1 MEDLSV
7 YHHGNLL
14 HTQER
19 LSSYRPGGYHPVC
32 LGDTFKNGRYKIQH
46 KLGWGGFSTVWLAND
61 RECVAQPN
69 HLFSQGSRELR
80 NLRHLEK
87 HSGRSLSSKYIVQ
100 LFDAFTHQGPNGLHQ
115 CLVFELLGPSVDKVL
130 TDYYDSGDTLETED
144 ILRMTEQLLEA
155 IQFIHDAGMGHGDIS
170 GGNIAFSCSNLS
182 NVAEEDLF
190 EVLGLPET
198 EELVRLDGKPL
209 DKGLPKH
216 MVKAAEWDEWVDEDE
231 EDLRV
236 LDLEEG
242 FLQGH
247 EPKTLSQ
254 PGQLQAP
261 ETIFGKYFD
270 HRVDLWRAGCMI
282 YLFVFRRSPFW
293 YLDDDGA
300 LVEQMVGFVEKLPEV
315 WQPAWDR
322 MQLNSKHQI
331 QPMEGE

>member
-1 MEDLSV
+1 
-7 YHHGNLL
+7 
-14 HTQER
+14 
-19 LSSYRPGGYHPVC
+19 
-32 LGDTFKNGRYKIQH
+32 
-46 KLGWGGFSTVWLAND
+46 
-61 RECVAQPN
+61 
-69 HLFSQGSRELR
+69 
-80 NLRHLEK
+80 
-87 HSGRSLSSKYIVQ
+87 
-100 LFDAFTHQGPNGLHQ
+100 
-115 CLVFELLGPSVDKVL
+115 
-130 TDYYDSGDTLETED
+130 
-144 ILRMTEQLLEA
+144 MTEQLLEA

-198 EELVRLDGKPL
+198 EQLVRLDGKPL

-236 LDLEEG
+236 LDLGEG
-242 FLQGH
+242 FFQGH

-261 ETIFGKYFD
+261 ETIFGNSFD

-282 YLFVFRRSPFW
+282 YSFVFRRSPFW

-322 MQLNSKHQI
+322 LQLNSKHQI